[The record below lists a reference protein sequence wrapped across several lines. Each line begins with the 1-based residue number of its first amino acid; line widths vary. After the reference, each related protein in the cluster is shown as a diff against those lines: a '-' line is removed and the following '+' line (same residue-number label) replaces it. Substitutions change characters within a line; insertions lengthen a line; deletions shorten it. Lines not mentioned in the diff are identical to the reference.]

1 MPGPFCTNVPPCSPS
16 LVGAVPSRR
25 AGRAYRRTA
34 AIGQNRNIGSTAPPQ
49 VTMATSTPRGR
60 RLRVYLVEDSSIIVG
75 LLRDLLAVDPAI
87 EVVGESTNAK
97 TAIAGITALV
107 PDVAVIDI
115 ALEDSSGFDV
125 LRALS
130 KLSTSVPTTLVV
142 LSNFATERYRAE
154 AARLGADYFF
164 DKNGEIL
171 DLLKTLTA
179 IAERD
184 GSPSD
189 SLL

>member
-1 MPGPFCTNVPPCSPS
+1 
-16 LVGAVPSRR
+16 
-25 AGRAYRRTA
+25 
-34 AIGQNRNIGSTAPPQ
+34 
-49 VTMATSTPRGR
+49 MATTKPRGR
-60 RLRVYLVEDSSIIVG
+60 RLRVYLVEDSTIIVG

-125 LRALS
+125 LRALA
-130 KLSTSVPTTLVV
+130 KLATSVPTTLIV

>member
-1 MPGPFCTNVPPCSPS
+1 
-16 LVGAVPSRR
+16 
-25 AGRAYRRTA
+25 
-34 AIGQNRNIGSTAPPQ
+34 
-49 VTMATSTPRGR
+49 
-60 RLRVYLVEDSSIIVG
+60 LRVYLVEDSSIIVG

>member
-1 MPGPFCTNVPPCSPS
+1 M
-16 LVGAVPSRR
+16 
-25 AGRAYRRTA
+25 
-34 AIGQNRNIGSTAPPQ
+34 
-49 VTMATSTPRGR
+49 
-60 RLRVYLVEDSSIIVG
+60 RVYLVEDSTIIVG

-107 PDVAVIDI
+107 PDVAVIDN

>member
-1 MPGPFCTNVPPCSPS
+1 
-16 LVGAVPSRR
+16 
-25 AGRAYRRTA
+25 
-34 AIGQNRNIGSTAPPQ
+34 
-49 VTMATSTPRGR
+49 
-60 RLRVYLVEDSSIIVG
+60 VYLVEDSSIIVG

>member
-1 MPGPFCTNVPPCSPS
+1 
-16 LVGAVPSRR
+16 
-25 AGRAYRRTA
+25 
-34 AIGQNRNIGSTAPPQ
+34 
-49 VTMATSTPRGR
+49 MATSKPRGR
-60 RLRVYLVEDSSIIVG
+60 RLRVYLVEDSTIIVG

-97 TAIAGITALV
+97 TAIAGITSLV

-130 KLSTSVPTTLVV
+130 KLAASVPTTLIV

-184 GSPSD
+184 DSPSD

>member
-1 MPGPFCTNVPPCSPS
+1 
-16 LVGAVPSRR
+16 
-25 AGRAYRRTA
+25 
-34 AIGQNRNIGSTAPPQ
+34 
-49 VTMATSTPRGR
+49 MATTKPRGR
-60 RLRVYLVEDSSIIVG
+60 RLRVYLVEDSTIIVG

-130 KLSTSVPTTLVV
+130 KLATSVPTTLVV

>member
-1 MPGPFCTNVPPCSPS
+1 
-16 LVGAVPSRR
+16 
-25 AGRAYRRTA
+25 
-34 AIGQNRNIGSTAPPQ
+34 
-49 VTMATSTPRGR
+49 
-60 RLRVYLVEDSSIIVG
+60 LRVYLVEDSTIIVG

-87 EVVGESTNAK
+87 EVVGESTSAK
-97 TAIAGITALV
+97 TAIAGITAMV

-130 KLSTSVPTTLVV
+130 KLGTSVPTTLIV

-184 GSPSD
+184 DSPSD

>member
-1 MPGPFCTNVPPCSPS
+1 M
-16 LVGAVPSRR
+16 
-25 AGRAYRRTA
+25 
-34 AIGQNRNIGSTAPPQ
+34 
-49 VTMATSTPRGR
+49 
-60 RLRVYLVEDSSIIVG
+60 RVYLVEDSTIIVG

-87 EVVGESTNAK
+87 EVVGESTSAK
-97 TAIAGITALV
+97 TAIAGITAMV

-130 KLSTSVPTTLVV
+130 KLGTSVPTTLIV

-184 GSPSD
+184 DSPSD

>member
-1 MPGPFCTNVPPCSPS
+1 
-16 LVGAVPSRR
+16 
-25 AGRAYRRTA
+25 
-34 AIGQNRNIGSTAPPQ
+34 
-49 VTMATSTPRGR
+49 
-60 RLRVYLVEDSSIIVG
+60 VYLVEDSSIIVG

-97 TAIAGITALV
+97 TAIAGITAQV

-125 LRALS
+125 LRALA
-130 KLSTSVPTTLVV
+130 KLATSVPTTLIV

>member
-1 MPGPFCTNVPPCSPS
+1 
-16 LVGAVPSRR
+16 
-25 AGRAYRRTA
+25 
-34 AIGQNRNIGSTAPPQ
+34 
-49 VTMATSTPRGR
+49 
-60 RLRVYLVEDSSIIVG
+60 VYLVEDSSIIVG

-97 TAIAGITALV
+97 TAIAGITAQV

>member
-1 MPGPFCTNVPPCSPS
+1 M
-16 LVGAVPSRR
+16 
-25 AGRAYRRTA
+25 
-34 AIGQNRNIGSTAPPQ
+34 
-49 VTMATSTPRGR
+49 
-60 RLRVYLVEDSSIIVG
+60 YLVEDSSIIVG

-130 KLSTSVPTTLVV
+130 KLATSVPTTLVV

>member
-1 MPGPFCTNVPPCSPS
+1 M
-16 LVGAVPSRR
+16 
-25 AGRAYRRTA
+25 
-34 AIGQNRNIGSTAPPQ
+34 
-49 VTMATSTPRGR
+49 
-60 RLRVYLVEDSSIIVG
+60 RVYLVEDSTIIVG

-97 TAIAGITALV
+97 TAIAGITAQV

-125 LRALS
+125 LRALA
-130 KLSTSVPTTLVV
+130 KLATSVPTTLIV

>member
-1 MPGPFCTNVPPCSPS
+1 M
-16 LVGAVPSRR
+16 
-25 AGRAYRRTA
+25 
-34 AIGQNRNIGSTAPPQ
+34 
-49 VTMATSTPRGR
+49 
-60 RLRVYLVEDSSIIVG
+60 YLVEDSTILVG
-75 LLRDLLAVDPAI
+75 LLRDLLAVDPSL
-87 EVVGESTNAK
+87 EVVGESTTARK
-97 TAIAGITALV
+97 AIAEIATLV

-125 LRALS
+125 LKALRQ
-130 KLSTSVPTTLVV
+130 TPEDARPWRIV
-142 LSNFATERYRAE
+142 LSNFATPRYRAE

-171 DLLKTLTA
+171 ELLKTLTV

-189 SLL
+189 SLM

>member
-1 MPGPFCTNVPPCSPS
+1 
-16 LVGAVPSRR
+16 
-25 AGRAYRRTA
+25 
-34 AIGQNRNIGSTAPPQ
+34 
-49 VTMATSTPRGR
+49 MATTKPRGR
-60 RLRVYLVEDSSIIVG
+60 RLRVYLVEDSTIIVG

-97 TAIAGITALV
+97 TAIAGITAQV

-125 LRALS
+125 LRALA
-130 KLSTSVPTTLVV
+130 KLATSVPTTLIV

>member
-1 MPGPFCTNVPPCSPS
+1 
-16 LVGAVPSRR
+16 
-25 AGRAYRRTA
+25 
-34 AIGQNRNIGSTAPPQ
+34 
-49 VTMATSTPRGR
+49 MATSQHHGR
-60 RLRVYLVEDSSIIVG
+60 RLRVYLVEDSTIIVG
-75 LLRDLLAVDPAI
+75 LLRDLLAVDPAM

-97 TAIAGITALV
+97 TAIADITALV

-125 LRALS
+125 LRAMS
-130 KLSTSVPTTLVV
+130 KVATSVPTTLVV

-184 GSPSD
+184 DSPSD

>member
-1 MPGPFCTNVPPCSPS
+1 M
-16 LVGAVPSRR
+16 
-25 AGRAYRRTA
+25 
-34 AIGQNRNIGSTAPPQ
+34 
-49 VTMATSTPRGR
+49 
-60 RLRVYLVEDSSIIVG
+60 YLVEDSSIIVG

>member
-1 MPGPFCTNVPPCSPS
+1 
-16 LVGAVPSRR
+16 
-25 AGRAYRRTA
+25 
-34 AIGQNRNIGSTAPPQ
+34 
-49 VTMATSTPRGR
+49 
-60 RLRVYLVEDSSIIVG
+60 LRVYLVEDSTIIVG

-97 TAIAGITALV
+97 TAIAGITAQV

-125 LRALS
+125 LRALA
-130 KLSTSVPTTLVV
+130 KLATSVPTTLIV

>member
-1 MPGPFCTNVPPCSPS
+1 
-16 LVGAVPSRR
+16 
-25 AGRAYRRTA
+25 
-34 AIGQNRNIGSTAPPQ
+34 
-49 VTMATSTPRGR
+49 MAKSQLRGR
-60 RLRVYLVEDSSIIVG
+60 RLRVYLVEDSTIIVG

-97 TAIAGITALV
+97 TAIAGITAQV

-130 KLSTSVPTTLVV
+130 KLSNSIPTTLIV

-154 AARLGADYFF
+154 ASRLGADYFF

-179 IAERD
+179 LAERD
-184 GSPSD
+184 DSPSD

>member
-1 MPGPFCTNVPPCSPS
+1 
-16 LVGAVPSRR
+16 
-25 AGRAYRRTA
+25 
-34 AIGQNRNIGSTAPPQ
+34 
-49 VTMATSTPRGR
+49 MATSQHHGR
-60 RLRVYLVEDSSIIVG
+60 RLRVYLVEDSTIIVG
-75 LLRDLLAVDPAI
+75 LLRDLLAVDPAM

-97 TAIAGITALV
+97 TAIADITSLV

-115 ALEDSSGFDV
+115 ALDDSSGFDV

-130 KLSTSVPTTLVV
+130 KLATSVPTRFVV

>member
-1 MPGPFCTNVPPCSPS
+1 
-16 LVGAVPSRR
+16 
-25 AGRAYRRTA
+25 
-34 AIGQNRNIGSTAPPQ
+34 
-49 VTMATSTPRGR
+49 
-60 RLRVYLVEDSSIIVG
+60 LRVYLVEDSTIIVG

>member
-1 MPGPFCTNVPPCSPS
+1 M
-16 LVGAVPSRR
+16 
-25 AGRAYRRTA
+25 
-34 AIGQNRNIGSTAPPQ
+34 
-49 VTMATSTPRGR
+49 
-60 RLRVYLVEDSSIIVG
+60 RVYLVEDSTIIVG

-130 KLSTSVPTTLVV
+130 KLATSVPTTLVV